1 MSPKSTQT
9 GAEAGPAGVPDPGAH
24 ETRPIGSA
32 GVTLTRLRH
41 ADFEAIQ
48 PELPQFTLS
57 ILLSGRSR
65 PWRDL
70 GDGFVVPKGAEAF
83 RHQGSGILT
92 PHGTAVG
99 WRVEGTHDCLVFSF
113 PIETSRPL
121 LDELLPQGEASLYR
135 LTERVVS
142 DPILPALSKEL
153 WEGAEDEIGRFQ
165 ADHAV
170 ALVLARLARHA
181 DEADIAGATAAPRER
196 LSPASLRRA
205 REFLQANVA
214 GDPSLEEIAAATGL
228 SPYHFLRGFKA
239 STGRTPFQWLQDF
252 RIELAC
258 GLLAATDFPLAEVA
272 LEVGFKTQSH
282 FGVVFRRAMGTTPAR
297 WRAALRG

>member
-1 MSPKSTQT
+1 M
-9 GAEAGPAGVPDPGAH
+9 
-24 ETRPIGSA
+24 
-32 GVTLTRLRH
+32 
-41 ADFEAIQ
+41 
-48 PELPQFTLS
+48 
-57 ILLSGRSR
+57 
-65 PWRDL
+65 
-70 GDGFVVPKGAEAF
+70 
-83 RHQGSGILT
+83 
-92 PHGTAVG
+92 
-99 WRVEGTHDCLVFSF
+99 
-113 PIETSRPL
+113 
-121 LDELLPQGEASLYR
+121 
-135 LTERVVS
+135 
-142 DPILPALSKEL
+142 
-153 WEGAEDEIGRFQ
+153 
-165 ADHAV
+165 
-170 ALVLARLARHA
+170 
-181 DEADIAGATAAPRER
+181 R
-196 LSPASLRRA
+196 LSPESLRRA